1 MKILAL
7 DFSTL
12 RRSAAIIESLG
23 AEVRVLSSVT
33 QEAQR
38 AGSPFPLISQALGDI
53 PAEEIDAIA
62 IGLGPGSY
70 TGIRSSL
77 AIAQG
82 WNLARNIPTAGV
94 SSAEAIAFSAIE
106 KGLRGEAEVVI
117 DAQRGEIYSAI
128 YNLTSFS
135 LVRPLKILSAP
146 ETNLLIG
153 PEAKRWSVEGI
164 VIEPIASAIGIL
176 AGRANHFGPPENLEA
191 IYLREPSFVKAP
203 AVRHA

>member
-12 RRSAAIIESLG
+12 RRSAAVVDENG
-23 AEVRVLSSVT
+23 NVLSSIT

-38 AGSPFPLISQALGDI
+38 AGSPFLLISEALALASLGPEQI
-53 PAEEIDAIA
+53 EAIA
-62 IGLGPGSY
+62 VGLGPGSY

-82 WNLARNIPTAGV
+82 WNLAREIPAAGV
-94 SSAEAIAFSAIE
+94 SSAEAIAFDAFE
-106 KGLRGEAEVVI
+106 KGLRGSAEVVI
-117 DAQRGEIYSAI
+117 DAQRGEVYSAL
-128 YNLTSFS
+128 YNLTDFS
-135 LVRPLKILSAP
+135 LLRPLKILPRP
-146 ETNLLIG
+146 ETNILIG
-153 PEAKRWSVEGI
+153 PEPKRWSEDGI
-164 VIEPIASAIGIL
+164 VIEPSAAIIARL
-176 AGRANHFGPPENLEA
+176 ALRQKNLGPPERLEA

>member
-12 RRSAAIIESLG
+12 RRSAAVVNDNGNVI
-23 AEVRVLSSVT
+23 SSVT
-33 QEAQR
+33 QAPQR
-38 AGSPFPLISQALGDI
+38 AGSPFPLISEALGKI
-53 PAEEIDAIA
+53 APEQIEAIA

-82 WNLARNIPTAGV
+82 WNLARNIPAAGV
-94 SSAEAIAFSAIE
+94 SSAEAIAFAAVE
-106 KGLRGEAEVVI
+106 KGLRGEVEVVI
-117 DAQRGEIYSAI
+117 DAQRNELYSAI
-128 YNLTSFS
+128 YLLTSETFS
-135 LVRPLKILSAP
+135 LIRPMRIIAQP
-146 ETNLLIG
+146 ETTRLIG
-153 PEAKRWSVEGI
+153 PEANRWSAEGI
-164 VIEPIASAIGIL
+164 IIEPVAAAIGKL
-176 AGRANHFGPPENLEA
+176 AARAKKFGTPEKLEA

>member
-12 RRSAAIIESLG
+12 RRSAAIVDENGNEI
-23 AEVRVLSSVT
+23 SSAI
-33 QEAQR
+33 QQPRR
-38 AGSPFPLISQALGDI
+38 AGSPFPLISETLGAI
-53 PAEEIDAIA
+53 SPAEIDAIA

-82 WNLARNIPTAGV
+82 WNLARNIPAAGV
-94 SSAEAIAFSAIE
+94 SSAEAIAFAAVA
-106 KGLRGEAEVVI
+106 KGLRGEVEVVI
-117 DAQRGEIYSAI
+117 DAQRNELYSAI
-128 YNLTSFS
+128 YNLTSETFS
-135 LVRPLKILSAP
+135 LIRPLKILAKP
-146 ETNLLIG
+146 ETKMLIG
-153 PEAKRWSVEGI
+153 PEANRWSEEGV
-164 VIEPIASAIGIL
+164 VIEPSAIAIGIL
-176 AGRANHFGPPENLEA
+176 AARAKRFGPPEALEA